1 RLVEDAGGR
10 RFVKGF
16 TGKDME
22 IWRSAFEGLAACGAD
37 IESGEAR
44 LEEDVGR
51 FEQEISRV
59 NADIAAQKVSSAPWD
74 NATKETQALE
84 RKEDA
89 DAARDERRTA
99 MGATLPPGMLENPSG
114 TCAVGGVESQGPSGG
129 SSQRRPVLLLLGLD
143 LPASVRDEVR
153 AGLERDAPD
162 LFGQHVVGVD
172 ALPSLASA
180 AQAAGGQ
187 GCFLEPCREQT
198 AGAVSPPPS
207 TQPTRET
214 VVTGNTGQRGSPNH
228 GERLGGVATARG
240 DFEQGVVARTR
251 ANLVQAALS
260 AGKNVSL
267 EVVPGPGLWARGRFL
282 RDLEA
287 LLGGLDACGCGVD
300 DSDTDTKQSGP
311 TVLLVEG
318 HSRNRAGGGMD
329 VSHGTKFVDT
339 LALRG
344 EGAAKNW
351 EADCSYDQGPEG
363 TLPPALLT
371 ARRLKA
377 LMEEATQC
385 LHDLSTE
392 YGRTPSPF
400 KAIQDDSYASKSS
413 KAPRE
418 THQRR
423 QGTIRAEG
431 STDPE
436 RPTAGSFQMGKQ
448 CNASLAATGSRGM
461 ALLLAAC
468 HMLLHPG
475 RRYDLGE
482 FRTERGRDVD
492 LTEGMTMQ
500 KSPGK
505 APPTSSEE
513 VEHGAFEM
521 VHASDLARSCREELA
536 NQGSAR
542 GVAALLRRAD
552 LYSMPLETAVALQ
565 RLVQHSDW
573 PVASP
578 RSDFAGCSA
587 SGAFVGWV
595 VAAVAVTTELVL
607 GGGGVALGAGSG
619 SARNPSGD
627 VRKAV
632 ASGAGVEGRDWCG
645 GAGGAGSTA
654 EGSGGDALLSTSMR
668 NVQEER
674 TREQR
679 LLLGMETSLIDEN
692 VVVLDDDSPWLPPPE
707 GPEGHGDVRNRRQ
720 CRASE
725 VFNALLDTVLRP
737 FNVFEVV
744 DHEIS
749 LGHSR
754 PQQQET
760 AVAPSVPQAR
770 GEGPLSKQMGV
781 CRGGSDRF
789 CVTVSRAFGSIYAR
803 AVVLGTGSMRKGQAV
818 TARTKD
824 EDLIPLLS
832 SNWMEKHDLS
842 ALRELRTEPAVWRA
856 LVDTLVLYFPNHE
869 TFGPTGDGTRAV
881 KLCFRH
887 ERRLTLET
895 SCLLMGR
902 VVPVAVFEE
911 SRSDFWCEGV
921 VPAALSSLGSSG
933 CPVVTGMRVPKECIP
948 LILDSNHPMRMQTI
962 LNASDLR
969 ELSGLIADRLKLS
982 RVGSSQRE
990 QRSCHSWLDGAIRG
1004 ENRPGNSEDPSGTAT
1019 DLPNAAR
1026 RDKVQSRAEFK
1037 LSLRKRSVGQV
1048 IFSRLVSFWVPAV
1061 DKGDVDN
1068 VGRDVS
1074 DVGNMDGR
1082 QKEDRLLVIPSTS
1095 SGHAVQR
1102 LVVVK
1107 EYAHRGACGELRGE
1121 VYDPGAG
1128 GAAEIFVL
1136 TPELARILLGDWRAE
1151 LENGD
1156 RTKNISTCYWSY
1168 ALTWRLRLGFNAEAN
1183 EKTGDG
1189 SGSIVNTMRTSR
1201 SHYTNREDPLPHLTV
1216 DERKPLF
1223 SLRRIGASWEV
1234 WPADG
1239 GGDDSLEKRMAYF
1252 DMLILATQ
1260 PETGGHMKMRAHRRT
1275 TSIEFVATHC
1285 QTMAVFR
1292 FRVPVRAFVKE
1303 FDALLAACLTAPTAL
1318 SSELNL
1324 SVPNDGL
1331 RNMAGKWLHYSPGD
1345 AKIGCRPTL
1354 ALSFPGTKVVT
1365 AKSYVSLR
1373 GARHQPATCRDS
1385 HSDSASRRLDRHERG
1400 TDGTDIAGR
1409 QENPSLQGRVCHSGE
1424 ERQPE
1429 SGGRHGS
1436 RGWNARGKISTLR
1449 VETRNERM
1457 IFRRRLAVPRSEDVY
1472 LGRENPSFAGQRQE
1486 GGTREK
1492 GVGEVLPMVLAV
1504 SVYES
1509 FTAGSTGRIE
1519 RYLKFCARDE
1529 TVRPT
1534 METITTI
1541 PWVGTCEGIEGGRMW
1556 RVVTQG
1562 LRCGCTRDE
1571 MGNRVGI
1578 RLVVSTEEI
1587 LGKTD
1592 IYNSVEDQH
1601 QRHSQP
1607 LAPKRSSEEA
1617 SNVDERSETKM
1628 AAVGGTLNTH
1638 NNDMPAV
1645 SGPARTCDRQLG
1657 QGPSTTM
1664 RGQTNPATV
1673 VDTNGQQDDCY
1684 TSTDCPRSTLPD
1696 LLGKESGISQRYGEF
1711 GMDRTTKLYTG
1722 WHDITGV
1729 RLHVQCFQEGGC
1741 NRQELHGNP
1750 GNAGGIELTESGW
1763 QPTGRG
1769 GAIDL
1774 PRAASLRF
1782 VVWDP
1787 SSGYRTGL
1795 QVSVNDVYRNL
1806 SVDGGIV
1813 EAGLLDAG
1821 RRPAL
1826 ARAIAQK
1833 LRLVFQEGGGYE
1845 VVLPLPASWNRAS
1858 PRVG

>member
-1 RLVEDAGGR
+1 
-10 RFVKGF
+10 
-16 TGKDME
+16 
-22 IWRSAFEGLAACGAD
+22 
-37 IESGEAR
+37 
-44 LEEDVGR
+44 
-51 FEQEISRV
+51 
-59 NADIAAQKVSSAPWD
+59 
-74 NATKETQALE
+74 
-84 RKEDA
+84 
-89 DAARDERRTA
+89 
-99 MGATLPPGMLENPSG
+99 
-114 TCAVGGVESQGPSGG
+114 
-129 SSQRRPVLLLLGLD
+129 
-143 LPASVRDEVR
+143 
-153 AGLERDAPD
+153 
-162 LFGQHVVGVD
+162 
-172 ALPSLASA
+172 
-180 AQAAGGQ
+180 
-187 GCFLEPCREQT
+187 
-198 AGAVSPPPS
+198 
-207 TQPTRET
+207 
-214 VVTGNTGQRGSPNH
+214 
-228 GERLGGVATARG
+228 
-240 DFEQGVVARTR
+240 
-251 ANLVQAALS
+251 
-260 AGKNVSL
+260 
-267 EVVPGPGLWARGRFL
+267 
-282 RDLEA
+282 
-287 LLGGLDACGCGVD
+287 
-300 DSDTDTKQSGP
+300 
-311 TVLLVEG
+311 
-318 HSRNRAGGGMD
+318 
-329 VSHGTKFVDT
+329 
-339 LALRG
+339 
-344 EGAAKNW
+344 
-351 EADCSYDQGPEG
+351 
-363 TLPPALLT
+363 
-371 ARRLKA
+371 
-377 LMEEATQC
+377 MEEAAQC

-392 YGRTPSPF
+392 YGRAPSPF
-400 KAIQDDSYASKSS
+400 KAIQDDSYASTSS

-418 THQRR
+418 AHQRR

-431 STDPE
+431 STDPD
-436 RPTAGSFQMGKQ
+436 RPTAGSFQMGRQ

-461 ALLLAAC
+461 TLLLAAC

-482 FRTERGRDVD
+482 FRVGRGRDVD

-542 GVAALLRRAD
+542 GVAALLLRAD
-552 LYSMPLETAVALQ
+552 LDSMPLETAVALQ

-578 RSDFAGCSA
+578 RSDFDGCSA

-607 GGGGVALGAGSG
+607 GGGGVVLGAGSG

-627 VRKAV
+627 EFKAV
-632 ASGAGVEGRDWCG
+632 ASGTGVEGRGWCG

-654 EGSGGDALLSTSMR
+654 EGSGGETLLSSSMR
-668 NVQEER
+668 NAQEER

-679 LLLGMETSLIDEN
+679 LLLGMETFLIDEN
-692 VVVLDDDSPWLPPPE
+692 VAVLDDDSPWLPPPE
-707 GPEGHGDVRNRRQ
+707 GPEGHGDARNRRQ

-725 VFNALLDTVLRP
+725 VVSALLDTVLRP

-744 DHEIS
+744 GHEFA
-749 LGHSR
+749 LGHNR
-754 PQQQET
+754 PHQQE
-760 AVAPSVPQAR
+760 AAFAPSMPQPR
-770 GEGPLSKQMGV
+770 GEGSLSTQMGV
-781 CRGGSDRF
+781 CRGGSDQF

-803 AVVLGTGSMRKGQAV
+803 AVALGTGSIRKGQAV
-818 TARTKD
+818 TARAKD

-832 SNWMEKHDLS
+832 PNWMEKHDLS

-856 LVDTLVLYFPNHE
+856 LVDTLVLHFPNNE
-869 TFGPTGDGTRAV
+869 TFGRTGDGTRAA
-881 KLCFRH
+881 KLSFRH
-887 ERRLTLET
+887 ERRLMLDT
-895 SCLLMGR
+895 SCLLMGL
-902 VVPVAVFEE
+902 VVPVSVFEE
-911 SRSDFWCEGV
+911 SRSDFWCEAV

-969 ELSGLIADRLKLS
+969 ELSGLIADRLNLS

-990 QRSCHSWLDGAIRG
+990 QCSCHSWLDDAIRG
-1004 ENRPGNSEDPSGTAT
+1004 ENRPDNSKDPSGMVT
-1019 DLPNAAR
+1019 DPQNAAR
-1026 RDKVQSRAEFK
+1026 RDKGQPRAEFK

-1061 DKGDVDN
+1061 EKGDGDN
-1068 VGRDVS
+1068 LERDVS

-1082 QKEDRLLVIPSTS
+1082 QKEDRLLVIPSSS
-1095 SGHAVQR
+1095 SGHVVQR

-1107 EYAHRGACGELRGE
+1107 EFAHRGACGELRGE
-1121 VYDPGAG
+1121 VYAPGAG

-1136 TPELARILLGDWRAE
+1136 TPELTRMLLGDWRAE
-1151 LENGD
+1151 LENSD
-1156 RTKNISTCYWSY
+1156 RTKNVSTRYWSY

-1189 SGSIVNTMRTSR
+1189 SGSVVNTMNTSR
-1201 SHYTNREDPLPHLTV
+1201 SHYTNRDDPLPHLTV

-1239 GGDDSLEKRMAYF
+1239 GGDDSLEKSMAYF
-1252 DMLILATQ
+1252 DMLILAPQ
-1260 PETGGHMKMRAHRRT
+1260 PETGGHPKMRAHSRT
-1275 TSIEFVATHC
+1275 PWIEFVATHC
-1285 QTMAVFR
+1285 QTMAVFK

-1303 FDALLAACLTAPTAL
+1303 FDASIAACLTTPTAL

-1373 GARHQPATCRDS
+1373 GASHQPATRRNS
-1385 HSDSASRRLDRHERG
+1385 HSESASRRLDRHERG

-1409 QENPSLQGRVCHSGE
+1409 QENLSLQGRVCHSGE

-1429 SGGRHGS
+1429 SGGMHGS
-1436 RGWNARGKISTLR
+1436 RGWNARGNISSLR

-1486 GGTREK
+1486 GDTREK
-1492 GVGEVLPMVLAV
+1492 GVDEGPPMVLVV

-1519 RYLKFCARDE
+1519 RYLKFCAQDE

-1534 METITTI
+1534 METVTTI
-1541 PWVGTCEGIEGGRMW
+1541 PWVGTCEGIEGGRML

-1562 LRCGCTRDE
+1562 LRCVCTRDE
-1571 MGNRVGI
+1571 MGNRLGV
-1578 RLVVSTEEI
+1578 RLVVSTEEA

-1592 IYNSVEDQH
+1592 IYTSVEDQH

-1607 LAPKRSSEEA
+1607 LAPNLSSEET
-1617 SNVDERSETKM
+1617 SDVDERSETKM

-1638 NNDMPAV
+1638 NNDILAE
-1645 SGPARTCDRQLG
+1645 SGPTRTRDRQLG
-1657 QGPSTTM
+1657 QGPSTTT

-1684 TSTDCPRSTLPD
+1684 TSTNCPRSTLPD
-1696 LLGKESGISQRYGEF
+1696 LLVKESGISQQYGEF
-1711 GMDRTTKLYTG
+1711 GVDWTTKLYTG

-1741 NRQELHGNP
+1741 NRQELNGNP
-1750 GNAGGIELTESGW
+1750 DDAGGDELTESGW
-1763 QPTGRG
+1763 QPAGRG
-1769 GAIDL
+1769 GAINL

-1782 VVWDP
+1782 VVCDP
-1787 SSGYRTGL
+1787 SRGYRTGL
-1795 QVSVNDVYRNL
+1795 QISAKDVYRNL

-1845 VVLPLPASWNRAS
+1845 VVLPLPTSWNRAS

>member
-1 RLVEDAGGR
+1 
-10 RFVKGF
+10 
-16 TGKDME
+16 
-22 IWRSAFEGLAACGAD
+22 
-37 IESGEAR
+37 
-44 LEEDVGR
+44 
-51 FEQEISRV
+51 
-59 NADIAAQKVSSAPWD
+59 
-74 NATKETQALE
+74 
-84 RKEDA
+84 
-89 DAARDERRTA
+89 
-99 MGATLPPGMLENPSG
+99 
-114 TCAVGGVESQGPSGG
+114 
-129 SSQRRPVLLLLGLD
+129 
-143 LPASVRDEVR
+143 ASVRDEVR
-153 AGLERDAPD
+153 VGLERDAPG

-187 GCFLEPCREQT
+187 GCFLEPCQEQT
-198 AGAVSPPPS
+198 AGAVTPPPS

-214 VVTGNTGQRGSPNH
+214 VVTGNTGQRGSTNH

-251 ANLVQAALS
+251 ANVVQAALS

-287 LLGGLDACGCGVD
+287 LIGGLDACGCGVD
-300 DSDTDTKQSGP
+300 HSDTDTKQTSGP

-318 HSRNRAGGGMD
+318 HSRNRAGGGID
-329 VSHGTKFVDT
+329 VSLGTKFVDT
-339 LALRG
+339 RAFRG
-344 EGAAKNW
+344 EGAANNW
-351 EADCSYDQGPEG
+351 KADCSYDQVPEG

-377 LMEEATQC
+377 LMEEAAQC

-400 KAIQDDSYASKSS
+400 KAIRDDSCASTSS
-413 KAPRE
+413 EAPRE
-418 THQRR
+418 AHQRR
-423 QGTIRAEG
+423 QGTIRAES

-448 CNASLAATGSRGM
+448 CNPSLAATGSRGM
-461 ALLLAAC
+461 TLLLAAC

-482 FRTERGRDVD
+482 FRVGRGRDVD
-492 LTEGMTMQ
+492 LTEGMAMQ

-513 VEHGAFEM
+513 VGHGAFEM
-521 VHASDLARSCREELA
+521 VHTSDLARSCREELA

-552 LYSMPLETAVALQ
+552 LDSMPLETAVALQ
-565 RLVQHSDW
+565 RLVRHSDW

-595 VAAVAVTTELVL
+595 VVAVAITTELVL
-607 GGGGVALGAGSG
+607 GGGGVALGAVSG
-619 SARNPSGD
+619 LARNPSGD
-627 VRKAV
+627 EQKAV
-632 ASGAGVEGRDWCG
+632 ASGTGVEGRGWCAG
-645 GAGGAGSTA
+645 VGGAGSTA

-668 NVQEER
+668 NAQEER

-679 LLLGMETSLIDEN
+679 LLLGTETSLIDEN
-692 VVVLDDDSPWLPPPE
+692 VSVLDDDSPWLPLPE
-707 GPEGHGDVRNRRQ
+707 GPEGHRDVRNRRQ

-725 VFNALLDTVLRP
+725 VFDALLGTILRP

-749 LGHSR
+749 LGHNR
-754 PQQQET
+754 PQQQE
-760 AVAPSVPQAR
+760 AAFAPSVPQAR
-770 GEGPLSKQMGV
+770 GEGPLSTQMGV
-781 CRGGSDRF
+781 CRGDSDRF
-789 CVTVSRAFGSIYAR
+789 CVTVSRAFGSIYTR
-803 AVVLGTGSMRKGQAV
+803 AVALGTGSMRKGHAV
-818 TARTKD
+818 TARSKD

-832 SNWMEKHDLS
+832 PNWMEKHDLS

-856 LVDTLVLYFPNHE
+856 LVDTLVLRFPNNE
-869 TFGPTGDGTRAV
+869 TFGHTGDGVRAA
-881 KLCFRH
+881 KLSFRH

-911 SRSDFWCEGV
+911 SRSDFWCEAV

-933 CPVVTGMRVPKECIP
+933 CPVVAGTRVPKECIP

-982 RVGSSQRE
+982 RIGSSQRE

-1004 ENRPGNSEDPSGTAT
+1004 ENRSGNSEDPSGMVT
-1019 DLPNAAR
+1019 DLQNAAR
-1026 RDKVQSRAEFK
+1026 HDNAQSRPEFK

-1048 IFSRLVSFWVPAV
+1048 IFSRLMSFWVPAV
-1061 DKGDVDN
+1061 EKGDGDN
-1068 VGRDVS
+1068 LERDVS

-1095 SGHAVQR
+1095 SGHVVQR

-1107 EYAHRGACGELRGE
+1107 EFAHRGACGELRGE

-1136 TPELARILLGDWRAE
+1136 TPELTRMLLGDWCAE
-1151 LENGD
+1151 LENSD
-1156 RTKNISTCYWSY
+1156 QTENVSTRYWSY
-1168 ALTWRLRLGFNAEAN
+1168 ALTWRFRLGFNAEAI

-1189 SGSIVNTMRTSR
+1189 SGSVVNTMNTSR
-1201 SHYTNREDPLPHLTV
+1201 SHNANREDPLPHLIV

-1223 SLRRIGASWEV
+1223 SLRRIDASCEV

-1260 PETGGHMKMRAHRRT
+1260 PETGGHLKMRARRRT

-1303 FDALLAACLTAPTAL
+1303 FDALIAAYLTAPTAL

-1345 AKIGCRPTL
+1345 AEIGCRPTL

-1365 AKSYVSLR
+1365 TKSYVSLR
-1373 GARHQPATCRDS
+1373 GASHQPATRRNS
-1385 HSDSASRRLDRHERG
+1385 HSESASRRLDRHERG
-1400 TDGTDIAGR
+1400 TGGTDIAGG
-1409 QENPSLQGRVCHSGE
+1409 QENLSPQGRVCHSGE

-1429 SGGRHGS
+1429 SGGMHGS

-1472 LGRENPSFAGQRQE
+1472 LGRESPSFAGQRQE
-1486 GGTREK
+1486 GGTRE
-1492 GVGEVLPMVLAV
+1492 GLPMVLAV

-1534 METITTI
+1534 IETVTTI

-1562 LRCGCTRDE
+1562 LRCVCTRDE

-1578 RLVVSTEEI
+1578 RLVVSTEDV

-1592 IYNSVEDQH
+1592 ISTSVEDQH

-1607 LAPKRSSEEA
+1607 LAPNLSSEETRD
-1617 SNVDERSETKM
+1617 VDERSETKM
-1628 AAVGGTLNTH
+1628 ASVGGTLNTH
-1638 NNDMPAV
+1638 NNDMLAE
-1645 SGPARTCDRQLG
+1645 SGPTRTRDGQLG
-1657 QGPSTTM
+1657 QGPSTTK

-1696 LLGKESGISQRYGEF
+1696 LLVKESGISQRYGEF
-1711 GMDRTTKLYTG
+1711 G
-1722 WHDITGV
+1722 V
-1729 RLHVQCFQEGGC
+1729 
-1741 NRQELHGNP
+1741 
-1750 GNAGGIELTESGW
+1750 
-1763 QPTGRG
+1763 
-1769 GAIDL
+1769 
-1774 PRAASLRF
+1774 
-1782 VVWDP
+1782 
-1787 SSGYRTGL
+1787 
-1795 QVSVNDVYRNL
+1795 
-1806 SVDGGIV
+1806 
-1813 EAGLLDAG
+1813 
-1821 RRPAL
+1821 
-1826 ARAIAQK
+1826 
-1833 LRLVFQEGGGYE
+1833 
-1845 VVLPLPASWNRAS
+1845 
-1858 PRVG
+1858 